1 MTRPTCPGTHLTR
14 TVHPRRPACSAISA
28 LATVALTLA
37 TSVSLA
43 AGAAPNSL
51 SCELKFTMKGWSA
64 IYNTATGAG
73 TATCSDGT
81 SMRVKLRSKGAG
93 LTAGKVTIDAGKGTF
108 KGLTDPKDIPGAYL
122 AVDASAGAVKSGT
135 LAVLAR
141 GSVLL
146 TLTGTGHG
154 WDAGI
159 SMSDFTIERF

>member
-1 MTRPTCPGTHLTR
+1 MNRLTRPGNHPAR
-14 TVHPRRPACSAISA
+14 TADCRWPADIV
-28 LATVALTLA
+28 LAVLAAVALTLA

-43 AGAAPNSL
+43 ADAAPASL

-81 SMRVKLRSKGAG
+81 TMRVKLRSKGAG
-93 LTAGKVTIDAGKGTF
+93 LTAGKVTIDVGKGTF

-141 GSVLL
+141 GGILL

>member
-1 MTRPTCPGTHLTR
+1 MTRPTGPATHPAR
-14 TVHPRRPACSAISA
+14 TADSRWPACRSVAA
-28 LATVALTLA
+28 LAAVALTLA

-43 AGAAPNSL
+43 ADAAPASL

-93 LTAGKVTIDAGKGTF
+93 LTAGKATIDVGKGTF
-108 KGLTDPKDIPGAYL
+108 KGLKDPKDIPGAYL

-146 TLTGTGHG
+146 TLTGTGRG